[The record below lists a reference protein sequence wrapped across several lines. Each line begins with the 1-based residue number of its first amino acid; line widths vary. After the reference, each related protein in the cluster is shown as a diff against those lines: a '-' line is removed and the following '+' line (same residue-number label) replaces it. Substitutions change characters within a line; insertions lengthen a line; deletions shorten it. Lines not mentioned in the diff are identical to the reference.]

1 MSDQNDRRYLQTLD
15 PFIMVDC
22 CQMENAPNYNKWLY
36 ELVKP
41 FIGNRVLEIG
51 SGTGTMSR
59 KVIEDVELL
68 VGLEPNQYCA
78 DVLLK
83 TLKNDRRFTL
93 IKSSI
98 EDCDYQDLKEYQF
111 NTILCVNVLEHI
123 EDDIATLLFFEKIIE
138 PGGRVVLLVPAF
150 PQAYGPIDKAVGH
163 FHRYSKSSI
172 SEVLGK
178 TSLKAE
184 NLFYSNFLGLLGWF
198 FNARIRHSTSQNDFQ
213 IQLFNK
219 IVPLISCIEKRVG
232 CPIGLSLIS
241 VSRKIK

>member
-1 MSDQNDRRYLQTLD
+1 MSNQCDRRYLQTLD

-36 ELVKP
+36 ELIKP

-51 SGTGTMSR
+51 PGTGNMSR
-59 KVIEDVELL
+59 KVLEDVDLL
-68 VGLEPNQYCA
+68 VGIEPNQYCA

-83 TLKNDRRFTL
+83 TLINDRRFTL
-93 IKSSI
+93 IKSRI
-98 EDCDYQDLKEYQF
+98 EDCDFKDLIEYQF
-111 NTILCVNVLEHI
+111 DTILCVNVLEHI
-123 EDDIATLLFFEKIIE
+123 EDDVATLLYCEKIIE

-163 FHRYSKSSI
+163 FRRYSKSTI
-172 SEVLGK
+172 RDILGK

-184 NLFYSNFLGLLGWF
+184 NLFYSNLLGLLGWL
-198 FNARIRHSTSQNDFQ
+198 FNARIRGSTSQNDFQ
-213 IQLFNK
+213 VKLYNK
-219 IVPLISCIEKRVG
+219 IVPLISFIEDKVG
-232 CPIGLSLIS
+232 CPMGLSLIS